1 MNALPAEASQLRWRW
16 LIPFYLPPARRLAWT
31 DQEMVSALEELCPPS
46 KARKHPLHPSELLRE
61 IVTRSGSGI
70 PTAVSIHVAM
80 DQTIV
85 LTDGGVGALVT
96 DGEGSL
102 EDLLT
107 TSTSEAEMTMT
118 AAGLSNRLTKALD
131 AASPPSNAPLIP
143 RGEPLWW
150 HRILLDCENLE
161 QVESLQVANSIGV
174 PGTTIRVGHGY
185 SSSPSAVVEQVQMGI
200 LLALEEWLAVHD
212 VASQASRV
220 TNDIWME
227 VSESGGRSVRQLR
240 PRLVLLSAEVAA
252 RSASFAERKRVVP
265 DLPLAVWEAAGE
277 AWRTSRDLDSA
288 LARIR
293 GLDELAQGV
302 NEQFSAASAFRRN
315 TLLFVIT
322 ALSLLSL
329 IPVAGDFATNPDDSV
344 DNLLRLGVALAV
356 VLIAMLALGATL
368 WMTRADRRR
377 PPVE

>member
-1 MNALPAEASQLRWRW
+1 
-16 LIPFYLPPARRLAWT
+16 
-31 DQEMVSALEELCPPS
+31 MVSALGKLRPGAETTKQS
-46 KARKHPLHPSELLRE
+46 LHPSRLLRE
-61 IVTRSGSGI
+61 IVARSGSGI
-70 PTAVSIHVAM
+70 PVVVSIRVAT
-80 DQTIV
+80 DQTVV

-96 DGEGSL
+96 NAEGSL

-107 TSTSEAEMTMT
+107 TSTAEAEVTRT
-118 AAGLSNRLTKALD
+118 AADLSNRLIKALGVP
-131 AASPPSNAPLIP
+131 SRPSNAPLIP

-150 HRILLDCENLE
+150 HRILLDGEDLD
-161 QVESLQVANSIGV
+161 QVESLQLANSIGL
-174 PGTTIRVGHGY
+174 PGTSIRVGHGY
-185 SSSPSAVVEQVQMGI
+185 SSCPSAVVEQVQMGI

-212 VASQASRV
+212 VASQTSRI
-220 TNDIWME
+220 TNDIWRE

-252 RSASFAERKRVVP
+252 RSASFADRRRLVP
-265 DLPLAVWEAAGE
+265 DLPLAVWEAADA
-277 AWRTSRDLDSA
+277 AWRTSRDLDRA

-368 WMTRADRRR
+368 WMTRSERRR

>member
-1 MNALPAEASQLRWRW
+1 MRMLTLTFIFAAALITLGTFLTVAETAVAS
-16 LIPFYLPPARRLAWT
+16 
-31 DQEMVSALEELCPPS
+31 
-46 KARKHPLHPSELLRE
+46 
-61 IVTRSGSGI
+61 
-70 PTAVSIHVAM
+70 PTA
-80 DQTIV
+80 TITV
-85 LTDGGVGALVT
+85 N
-96 DGEGSL
+96 
-102 EDLLT
+102 
-107 TSTSEAEMTMT
+107 STGDEA
-118 AAGLSNRLTKALD
+118 D
-131 AASPPSNAPLIP
+131 A
-143 RGEPLWW
+143 
-150 HRILLDCENLE
+150 
-161 QVESLQVANSIGV
+161 
-174 PGTTIRVGHGY
+174 
-185 SSSPSAVVEQVQMGI
+185 
-200 LLALEEWLAVHD
+200 
-212 VASQASRV
+212 
-220 TNDIWME
+220 
-227 VSESGGRSVRQLR
+227 SGGTGSCATAGGACTLR
-240 PRLVLLSAEVAA
+240 AA
-252 RSASFAERKRVVP
+252 IQRVVP